1 MRSFFFI
8 PFLAFVLVICIS
20 EAANSKNSDDRAL
33 LGFITNEVLN
43 EKCEPT
49 FIEIHMRAET
59 PNQAGMALLKL
70 FFRNRDFLRT
80 AATKGIKPQEWGIQ
94 LGETFRYH
102 CEQRPPVSVRTA
114 IRQTI
119 LSIEDTWR

>member
-70 FFRNRDFLRT
+70 FSRESRFPENCSDKRNKTTRM
-80 AATKGIKPQEWGIQ
+80 GIQ
-94 LGETFRYH
+94 LGKH
-102 CEQRPPVSVRTA
+102 SDITA
-114 IRQTI
+114 NKDRQS
-119 LSIEDTWR
+119 L

>member
-70 FFRNRDFLRT
+70 FSRIEISENCSDKRNKTTRMGNT
-80 AATKGIKPQEWGIQ
+80 TW
-94 LGETFRYH
+94 ETFRYH